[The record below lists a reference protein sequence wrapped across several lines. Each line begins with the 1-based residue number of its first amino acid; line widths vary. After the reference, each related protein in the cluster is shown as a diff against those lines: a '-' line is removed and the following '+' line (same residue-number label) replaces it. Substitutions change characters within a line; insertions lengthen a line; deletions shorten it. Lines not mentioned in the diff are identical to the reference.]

1 MSFLN
6 KFLFLCCFVFLSF
19 VSNALSDTQLYFYT
33 EHRPPFHFI
42 ENKEISGFS
51 TEILKAALEQTPY
64 IYDLNIY
71 SWSNSYNIAQKK
83 QNACIY
89 VIARTPEREKLF
101 QWTVPL
107 ISTELMFVGLKSNK
121 NIQLNSIED
130 AKNYRIAVLKDDVSH
145 QLLIKHGFDENKN
158 MYVYKNSTSVFKLL
172 STRSNIDLI
181 LTDQIS
187 IQNNEKY
194 YQLDPNQ
201 YKSFFKLTKNPLEFS
216 IACSKQTNP
225 EIVNNLSLSIKR
237 IKDNGTYQKI
247 FDKWFTAKK

>member
-1 MSFLN
+1 
-6 KFLFLCCFVFLSF
+6 LFCFVLLPFA
-19 VSNALSDTQLYFYT
+19 SNAVSGTHLYFYT
-33 EHRPPFHFI
+33 EHRPPFQFV
-42 ENKEISGFS
+42 ENNEISGFS
-51 TEILKAALEQTPY
+51 TEIIKAALGQTPY
-64 IYDLNIY
+64 IYDIKIY
-71 SWSNSYNIAQKK
+71 PWSNSYNIVQKK

-89 VIARTPEREKLF
+89 VIARTPAREKLF
-101 QWTVPL
+101 QWTIPL

-130 AKNYRIAVLKDDVSH
+130 AKNYRIAVLKDDVTH

-181 LTDQIS
+181 LTDQIT

-194 YQLDPNQ
+194 YQLDPSQ

-216 IACSKQTNP
+216 IACSKQTDP
-225 EIVNNLSLSIKR
+225 EVVNNLSLSIKL

-247 FDKWFTAKK
+247 IDKWFTAK